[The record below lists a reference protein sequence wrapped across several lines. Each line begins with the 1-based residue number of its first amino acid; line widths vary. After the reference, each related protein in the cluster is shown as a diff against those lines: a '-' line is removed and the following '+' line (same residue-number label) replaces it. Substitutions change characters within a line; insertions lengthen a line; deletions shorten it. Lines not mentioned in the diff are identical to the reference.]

1 MPIVVEGVVR
11 GGKIVLVDGP
21 DLADGQRVQVVI
33 EPQPVPTEPV
43 GGEMTSEEGA
53 VHTPLEDPA
62 LIERL
67 VRIRRDRLP
76 LPPSP
81 SGPGRKTAAGM
92 LAGDPTWD
100 EHLREVLVSRK
111 SATYREFPE

>member
-33 EPQPVPTEPV
+33 EPRSVPSEQAAV
-43 GGEMTSEEGA
+43 GMPSGEGT

-62 LIERL
+62 LIEL
-67 VRIRRDRLP
+67 LARIRRDCLP

-81 SGPGRKTAAGM
+81 SGPGRKSTAGM
-92 LAGDPTWD
+92 LALDATWD

-111 SATYREFPE
+111 SDAYREFSE

>member
-33 EPQPVPTEPV
+33 EPQPVPTEPIAV
-43 GGEMTSEEGA
+43 ETDSEEGT

-62 LIERL
+62 LIELL
-67 VRIRRDRLP
+67 VLIRRDRLP
-76 LPPSP
+76 LPPGP
-81 SGPGRKTAAGM
+81 SGAARKSAAGM

-100 EHLREVLVSRK
+100 EHLREVLESRK
-111 SATYREFPE
+111 SASYREFPE